1 MLGVKRRAKRIQFF
15 SSKKIRCFM
24 CFLPFWFSKRH
35 EVPGVGPRMPLSVAA
50 PKASNASSLPPWV
63 WWVARAVAIRLRRIP
78 AISGP
83 TCP

>member
-1 MLGVKRRAKRIQFF
+1 MKRVGCEDACRGCNFPPRNIKRQHGF
-15 SSKKIRCFM
+15 SS
-24 CFLPFWFSKRH
+24 LP
-35 EVPGVGPRMPLSVAA
+35 PGVGPRMPLSVAA